1 MIQMLIANNIDV
13 SKKCKI
19 MQALRNLAAGC
30 GNEWHLLLTNHPL
43 FVPWLLRSCVKNVSN
58 PSSDDRMMHVQTLGV
73 LWNLCK
79 SPDSAAKLLSHGIF
93 DALTIVL
100 EMPYSDTHQIAL
112 LALADIASTESG
124 RLRLLDSRLAVCIC
138 GLAKGLPPPTGSVLE
153 CIMRVLFAL
162 SETEQVKNK
171 YGKLHTS
178 TTGTVSAVN
187 LSVDE
192 HFFRSMGLID
202 VVGFLLRNGGELT
215 KLLALGDS
223 QY

>member
-1 MIQMLIANNIDV
+1 
-13 SKKCKI
+13 
-19 MQALRNLAAGC
+19 
-30 GNEWHLLLTNHPL
+30 
-43 FVPWLLRSCVKNVSN
+43 
-58 PSSDDRMMHVQTLGV
+58 
-73 LWNLCK
+73 
-79 SPDSAAKLLSHGIF
+79 
-93 DALTIVL
+93 
-100 EMPYSDTHQIAL
+100 
-112 LALADIASTESG
+112 
-124 RLRLLDSRLAVCIC
+124 
-138 GLAKGLPPPTGSVLE
+138 
-153 CIMRVLFAL
+153 MRVLFAL